1 MFWQS
6 DSTTEYKDDWGSLRL
21 SGSFYRLPAI
31 HRYAH
36 TDPDAYGDVHAHIYA
51 NGDPHGDAHANR
63 DLDADSHT
71 EPQPNGHLHV
81 DARRRRSVQFE
92 APSGMTGT
100 AMDRSMPASLGCQA
114 SPFSYGEMTFRSAQR
129 SRMAMET
136 YRFASLAAGSY
147 RVREAHP
154 SWMRYSSTP
163 DEVTVQIR
171 AGEEGVANF
180 GDWNGRFIYLPLL
193 ARE

>member
-6 DSTTEYKDDWGSLRL
+6 DSTTEYEDDWGSLRL
-21 SGSFYRLPAI
+21 SGSLYDFPRYTDTPTPTRTPTATSTPTSTPTATITPTGTWTPTHTPSPSPTATFTSTPAPAFGAIRGTVWYDRNGNGQIDASEFGLPAI
-31 HRYAH
+31 TIQLWRDNVQISAET
-36 TDPDAYGDVHAHIYA
+36 TDG
-51 NGDPHGDAHANR
+51 NGD
-63 DLDADSHT
+63 
-71 EPQPNGHLHV
+71 
-81 DARRRRSVQFE
+81 
-92 APSGMTGT
+92 
-100 AMDRSMPASLGCQA
+100 
-114 SPFSYGEMTFRSAQR
+114 
-129 SRMAMET
+129 
-136 YRFASLAAGSY
+136 YRFASVAVGSY

-180 GDWNGRFIYLPLL
+180 GDWNGRFVYLPLL